1 MSELE
6 EEGITYK
13 CWRCGSKV
21 SSRELDFRGGEIK
34 CIICGYR
41 VLKKTRSLIVRRVKA
56 E

>member
-6 EEGITYK
+6 EKGITYK
-13 CWRCGSKV
+13 CLKCGSKV
-21 SSRELDFRGGEIK
+21 PLRDLKFRGGEIK

-41 VLKKTRSLIVRRVKA
+41 ILKKTRSLIVRRVKA